1 MNDILDRF
9 SRIPKPRSGAC
20 RTNEGNRMRLTG
32 KVSIITGAAQ
42 GIGRAT
48 AIKFAK
54 EGAKVAVCDIN
65 LVMIDETVKLIR
77 DAGGE
82 AAGFRVDVTD
92 KESIAKM
99 VEGVM
104 AKWGRVDTLVNNAG
118 IVQDAQFKKMSE
130 DQFDRVIDVNL
141 KGVYNCTKAVVDIM
155 LTQNS
160 GCILN
165 ASSIVGIY
173 GNFGQTNY
181 AATKFGV
188 IGMVKTWA
196 RELGRKGIRANAICP
211 GFIETPILSTIP
223 DKVIKSI
230 EEKVPMGRLGRPEEI
245 ANTYAWLA
253 SDEASYINGA
263 VIEGSGGS
271 TLYAR
276 LSLHFVQTRA
286 R

>member
-1 MNDILDRF
+1 
-9 SRIPKPRSGAC
+9 
-20 RTNEGNRMRLTG
+20 MRLID
-32 KVSIITGAAQ
+32 KVSIITGSAS
-42 GIGRAT
+42 GIGEAT
-48 AIKFAK
+48 AIKFAR

-65 LVMIDETVKLIR
+65 VGEAERVAKSIVDT
-77 DAGGE
+77 GGE
-82 AAGFRVDVTD
+82 ALAFHIDVTD
-92 KESIAKM
+92 KATIARM
-99 VEGVM
+99 VAGVM
-104 AKWGRVDTLVNNAG
+104 AAWGRIDTLVNNAG
-118 IVQDAQFKKMSE
+118 IVQDAQFRKMTDE
-130 DQFDRVIDVNL
+130 QFERVIDVNL

-155 LTQNS
+155 LEQHS

-211 GFIETPILSTIP
+211 GFVETPILKSMP
-223 DKVIKSI
+223 DKVIKMI
-230 EEKVPMGRLGRPEEI
+230 EDRVPLGRLAKPEEI

-263 VIEGSGGS
+263 VIEVSGGV
-271 TLYAR
+271 TI
-276 LSLHFVQTRA
+276 
-286 R
+286 

>member
-1 MNDILDRF
+1 
-9 SRIPKPRSGAC
+9 
-20 RTNEGNRMRLTG
+20 MRLTD

-48 AIKFAK
+48 AVKFAA

-65 LVMIDETVKLIR
+65 VAAIDDTVSAIL

-82 AAGFRVDVTD
+82 AAGYYIDVTD
-92 KESIAKM
+92 KESIARM
-99 VEGVM
+99 VSGVM
-104 AKWGRVDTLVNNAG
+104 AKWGRIDTLVNNAG
-118 IVQDAQFKKMSE
+118 IVQDAQFKKMTDE
-130 DQFDRVIDVNL
+130 QFERVIDVNL

-155 LTQNS
+155 VAQNS

-165 ASSIVGIY
+165 ASSIVGLH

-196 RELGRKGIRANAICP
+196 RELGSKGIRANAICP
-211 GFIETPILSTIP
+211 GFIETPILASMP
-223 DKVIKSI
+223 EKVLRLIK
-230 EEKVPMGRLGRPEEI
+230 EKVPMGRLGRPEEI

-263 VIEGSGGS
+263 VIEVSGGV
-271 TLYAR
+271 TI
-276 LSLHFVQTRA
+276 
-286 R
+286 

>member
-1 MNDILDRF
+1 
-9 SRIPKPRSGAC
+9 
-20 RTNEGNRMRLTG
+20 MRLTG
-32 KVSIITGAAQ
+32 KVSIITGAGQ

-48 AIKFAK
+48 ALKFAK

-65 LVMIDETVKLIR
+65 LESIEQTVELVES
-77 DAGGE
+77 AGGE
-82 AAGFRVDVTD
+82 AIGFRVDVTD
-92 KESIAKM
+92 KDSIARM

-104 AKWGRVDTLVNNAG
+104 AKWGRIDTLVNNAG

-155 LTQNS
+155 LQQNS
-160 GCILN
+160 GVILN

-211 GFIETPILSTIP
+211 GFVETPILSTMP
-223 DKVIKSI
+223 EKVVRMM
-230 EEKVPMGRLGRPEEI
+230 EDRVPMGRLAKPEEI

-263 VIEGSGGS
+263 VIEVSGGV
-271 TLYAR
+271 TI
-276 LSLHFVQTRA
+276 
-286 R
+286 

>member
-1 MNDILDRF
+1 
-9 SRIPKPRSGAC
+9 
-20 RTNEGNRMRLTG
+20 MRLVD
-32 KVSIITGAAQ
+32 KVSIITGAGQ

-48 AIKFAK
+48 AVKFAK

-65 LVMIDETVKLIR
+65 DKAAHATAR
-77 DAGGE
+77 DISHDGG
-82 AAGFRVDVTD
+82 AAIHFHVDVTN
-92 KESIAKM
+92 KQSIAKM
-99 VEGVM
+99 VESVM
-104 AKWGRVDTLVNNAG
+104 AKWGRIDTLVNNAG
-118 IVQDAQFKKMSE
+118 IVEDAQLKKMTDE
-130 DQFDRVIDVNL
+130 QFERVIDVNL

-155 LTQNS
+155 LEQHS

-211 GFIETPILSTIP
+211 GFIETPILKSMPAKIVQMME
-223 DKVIKSI
+223 DKV
-230 EEKVPMGRLGRPEEI
+230 PLGRLGRPEEI
-245 ANTYAWLA
+245 ANAYAWLA

-263 VIEGSGGS
+263 VIEVSGGV
-271 TLYAR
+271 TI
-276 LSLHFVQTRA
+276 
-286 R
+286 

>member
-1 MNDILDRF
+1 
-9 SRIPKPRSGAC
+9 
-20 RTNEGNRMRLTG
+20 MRLAG
-32 KVSIITGAAQ
+32 KVSIITGAGQ

-48 AIKFAK
+48 ALKFAK

-65 LVMIDETVKLIR
+65 MTTVDETVRLVR
-77 DAGGE
+77 EAGGE
-82 AAGFRVDVTD
+82 TAGFRVDVTD
-92 KESIAKM
+92 KDSIAEM

-141 KGVYNCTKAVVDIM
+141 KGVYNCTKAVVDLM
-155 LTQNS
+155 LAQNS
-160 GCILN
+160 GVILN

-211 GFIETPILSTIP
+211 GFVETPILASMP
-223 DKVIKSI
+223 EKVVRMM
-230 EEKVPMGRLGRPEEI
+230 EDRVPMGRLAKPEEI

-263 VIEGSGGS
+263 VIEVSGGV
-271 TLYAR
+271 TI
-276 LSLHFVQTRA
+276 
-286 R
+286 

>member
-1 MNDILDRF
+1 
-9 SRIPKPRSGAC
+9 
-20 RTNEGNRMRLTG
+20 MRLTG
-32 KVSIITGAAQ
+32 KVSIITGAGQ

-48 AIKFAK
+48 ALKFAK

-65 LVMIDETVKLIR
+65 TESVEQTVELVES
-77 DAGGE
+77 AGGE
-82 AAGFRVDVTD
+82 AIGFRVDVTD
-92 KESIAKM
+92 KGSISRM
-99 VEGVM
+99 VDGVM
-104 AKWGRVDTLVNNAG
+104 AKWGRIDTLVNNAG

-155 LTQNS
+155 LAQNS

-211 GFIETPILSTIP
+211 GFVETPILATMP
-223 DKVIKSI
+223 EKVVRMM
-230 EEKVPMGRLGRPEEI
+230 EDRVPMGRLAKPEEI

-263 VIEGSGGS
+263 VIEVSGGV
-271 TLYAR
+271 TI
-276 LSLHFVQTRA
+276 
-286 R
+286 

>member
-1 MNDILDRF
+1 V
-9 SRIPKPRSGAC
+9 
-20 RTNEGNRMRLTG
+20 RLID
-32 KVSIITGAAQ
+32 KVAIITGAGG
-42 GIGRAT
+42 GIGEAT
-48 AIKFAK
+48 AFKFAR
-54 EGAKVAVCDIN
+54 EGAKVAVCDI
-65 LVMIDETVKLIR
+65 KLDAVERVATEIR
-77 DAGGE
+77 DSGGQ
-82 AAGFRVDVTD
+82 ALAFQIDVTD
-92 KESIAKM
+92 KPTIAAM

-104 AKWGRVDTLVNNAG
+104 AAWGRIDTLVNNAG
-118 IVQDAQFKKMSE
+118 IVQDAQFRKMTDE
-130 DQFDRVIDVNL
+130 QFERVIDVNL

-155 LTQNS
+155 LEQHS

-211 GFIETPILSTIP
+211 GFVETPILRSMP
-223 DKVIKSI
+223 EKVIKMI
-230 EEKVPMGRLGRPEEI
+230 EDRVPLGRLAKPEEI

-263 VIEGSGGS
+263 VIEVSGGV
-271 TLYAR
+271 TI
-276 LSLHFVQTRA
+276 
-286 R
+286 

>member
-1 MNDILDRF
+1 
-9 SRIPKPRSGAC
+9 
-20 RTNEGNRMRLTG
+20 MRLQDN
-32 KVSIITGAAQ
+32 VAIITGAGQ
-42 GIGRAT
+42 GIGQAT
-48 AIKFAK
+48 AVKFAK
-54 EGAKVAVCDIN
+54 EGAKVVACDIN
-65 LVMIDETVKLIR
+65 KRSVEGTVDLVT

-82 AAGFRVDVTD
+82 AIGFVVDVTD
-92 KESIAKM
+92 KSSIARM

-104 AKWGRVDTLVNNAG
+104 ARWGRIDTLVNNAG
-118 IVQDAQFKKMSE
+118 IDEDAQFKKMSE

-211 GFIETPILSTIP
+211 GFIETPILAKMPAKIVTMMA
-223 DKVIKSI
+223 
-230 EEKVPMGRLGRPEEI
+230 ERVPMGRLGRPDEI
-245 ANTYAWLA
+245 AATYAWLA
-253 SDEASYINGA
+253 SSEASYINGA
-263 VIEGSGGS
+263 VIEVSGGA
-271 TLYAR
+271 TL
-276 LSLHFVQTRA
+276 
-286 R
+286 